1 MTAVWA
7 LPGNFVASERRR
19 TNTHRI
25 ALLGQP
31 DQLGVRLNLFAF
43 SGRIWE
49 LQKRRRLKAG
59 KTLFAVYYY
68 LTSVPLRY
76 REIMGNLEKCRGQ
89 IVIHGLI
96 SSINVVCLGLDIDR
110 QDESIVKL
118 KVIGGITW
126 GVL

>member
-31 DQLGVRLNLFAF
+31 DQLGARLNLFAF

-68 LTSVPLRY
+68 FRT
-76 REIMGNLEKCRGQ
+76 ITIQGN
-89 IVIHGLI
+89 HG
-96 SSINVVCLGLDIDR
+96 
-110 QDESIVKL
+110 
-118 KVIGGITW
+118 
-126 GVL
+126 